1 MQPIN
6 NPLPIIINHFK
17 LKTTEVP
24 ILDQKEHLTEINL
37 NKKVIDVTGQ
47 KVHWTGLGTQG
58 ETLIIKS
65 EELVASSSGQE

>member
-37 NKKVIDVTGQ
+37 NKKVIDVTG
-47 KVHWTGLGTQG
+47 
-58 ETLIIKS
+58 
-65 EELVASSSGQE
+65 